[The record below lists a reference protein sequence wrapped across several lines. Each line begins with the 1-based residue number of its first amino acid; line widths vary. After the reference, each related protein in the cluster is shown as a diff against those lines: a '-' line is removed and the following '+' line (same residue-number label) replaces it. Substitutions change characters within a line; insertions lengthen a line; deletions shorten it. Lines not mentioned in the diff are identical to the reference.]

1 MKINKLLLPFILLL
15 LGVIFWIS
23 FSYTF
28 TSITN
33 KLLKQ
38 QVEISKNQADLISN
52 LLEIRLENGVSKKDV
67 LSELQKSIE
76 GFSTENSFVCMFD
89 NTGKEI
95 CHPNKELIGKILSEN
110 NSVIQLGSNFEI
122 ENNFKDAIINGKATG
137 GIRKMEN
144 RTEIVY
150 LSPVKGSDW
159 IIASHSNINKQK
171 SIIDDLKEKLLFTF
185 IIIWLVSSLLI
196 FFFLDLINKNSLK
209 EISENNKTI
218 SEEYFNKLKTIQTKS
233 VNSENKKQEEQT
245 ERLLV
250 DKGAKLSPVFIN
262 NIAYVFTQNKITYII
277 EHNGEKSTINLTL
290 DELFNTFDETKFYRV
305 SRQVILSAK
314 SIDKIEKYGN
324 TQLKVSVNP
333 ILSIDI
339 IVSKAK
345 LTEFK
350 KWVGKN

>member
-1 MKINKLLLPFILLL
+1 MKMNKFLLPFILLL
-15 LGVIFWIS
+15 LGIVFYFS
-23 FSYTF
+23 FNFTF

-33 KLLKQ
+33 KLLQ
-38 QVEISKNQADLISN
+38 QQIETSKNQANLISN
-52 LLEIRLENGVSKKDV
+52 LLEIRLKNGVSKNDV

-76 GFSTENSFVCMFD
+76 NFSTENSFVCMFD

-95 CHPNKELIGKILSEN
+95 CHPNKERIGQTLSEN
-110 NSVIQLGSNFEI
+110 NSIIKLGSNFEI

-150 LSPVKGSDW
+150 LSPVKGSNW

-171 SIIDDLKEKLLFTF
+171 YIINDLKEKLLFTF
-185 IIIWLVSSLLI
+185 IIIWLVSSLII
-196 FFFLDLINKNSLK
+196 FFFLNLINKNNLK
-209 EISENNKTI
+209 EISENNKIT
-218 SEEYFNKLKTIQTKS
+218 SEKYYNQLKLIQTKS
-233 VNSENKKQEEQT
+233 INSEKNKQEEQI

-262 NIAYVFTQNKITYII
+262 NIAYVFTQNKITYIV
-277 EHNGEKSTINLTL
+277 EHKGEKSTINLTL
-290 DELFNTFDETKFYRV
+290 DELFKTFDENKFYRV

-324 TQLKVSVNP
+324 TQLKVTVNP
-333 ILSIDI
+333 ILPIDI

>member
-1 MKINKLLLPFILLL
+1 MNKFLLPFILLL
-15 LGVIFWIS
+15 LGMVFYLS
-23 FSYTF
+23 FNFTF
-28 TSITN
+28 TSVTN

-38 QVEISKNQADLISN
+38 QVEIAKNQADLISN
-52 LLEIRLENGVSKKDV
+52 LLKIRLENGVSENVV

-76 GFSTENSFVCMFD
+76 GFSTANSFVCMFD

-122 ENNFKDAIINGKATG
+122 ENNFKDAIINAKATG
-137 GIRKMEN
+137 GIRKLEN

-150 LSPVKGSDW
+150 LSPVKGSNW
-159 IIASHSNINKQK
+159 IIASHSNINRQK
-171 SIIDDLKEKLLFTF
+171 DIINDLKEKLLFTF
-185 IIIWLVSSLLI
+185 VIIWLVSSLLL
-196 FFFLDLINKNSLK
+196 FLFLNLINRNSLK

-218 SEEYFNKLKTIQTKS
+218 SEAYFNRLKIIQTKAI
-233 VNSENKKQEEQT
+233 NSKNIKQEEQI

-250 DKGAKLSPVFIN
+250 DKGAKLSPVFIT

-277 EHNGEKSTINLTL
+277 EHKGEKSTINLTL
-290 DELFNTFDETKFYRV
+290 DELIKTFDETKFYRV

-324 TQLKVSVNP
+324 TQLKVTVNP
-333 ILSIDI
+333 I
-339 IVSKAK
+339 
-345 LTEFK
+345 
-350 KWVGKN
+350 